1 MIDLLQIKS
10 CKEFF
15 TLFLKLYKERKYQM
29 TILRWSIWRR
39 RNDKVWK
46 NKMSQ
51 VNLWL
56 GEGRSF
62 SRVGSVHRWKISGGE
77 LTLETPSLKVSENQ
91 NMNDSNSTWILVS
104 IWFVIPLE
112 LVCVFV
118 MSMGDWFSQSFR
130 YLFIYR
136 VGRWLVLLIKQVSRS
151 NAILD
156 TIRYDQNKT

>member
-118 MSMGDWFSQSFR
+118 MSMGDWFKQWHCGDNYAWTFKKVKHG
-130 YLFIYR
+130 IYINVISKEKGNHWLS
-136 VGRWLVLLIKQVSRS
+136 VG
-151 NAILD
+151 
-156 TIRYDQNKT
+156 TTG